1 MAKKEKEKEKEKTK
15 TKTAAAGK
23 RPRRLG
29 KIRPRRRFRSR
40 RPRPSAVP
48 SGDAPAEKTP
58 VREKAPSAQQPLF
71 PAAAE
76 LSNVAL
82 EEEMKRSYLDYA
94 MSVIIGRAIP
104 DIKDGLKPV
113 HRRVL
118 YAMYETGTV
127 YNKPHKKSARIVG
140 DVIGKYHP
148 HGDQAVYDTLVRMA
162 QDFSL
167 RALLVDGQGNFGS
180 IDGDPPAA
188 MRYTEV
194 RMTKLAGEML
204 ADIEKDTVNFI
215 PNYDESLTMPE
226 VLPTKFPNLLVN
238 GSSGIAVGMATN
250 IPPHNLGEISNGI
263 VHLLDHPDASL
274 EDIMK
279 LVPGRIS
286 HRGASSTSRASAIS
300 HLRAGHHPKS
310 AKTTD
315 RAGDRRT
322 GADRH
327 HRDPLPRSTR
337 PGSSR
342 TSPTLSTRK
351 SRASPTLRDE
361 SDREGIRIVVEVKRG
376 ELPEVVLNN
385 LYKHTSLQTSFGII
399 MLAIVDKQPKIL
411 GLIDM
416 MKYFIGHRQ
425 DIVRRRTRFDLKKA
439 EHRAHILEGLT
450 IALDH
455 LDAIIK
461 LIRSAPTVDAARAG
475 LMEKFKLS
483 QIQAQAILEIQLQRL
498 THLEREKI
506 VQEYTEVKALIVK
519 LKKILSS
526 DKLVTEIIAGEMKE
540 IKETYADARRTEL
553 RDEVVTDIRAEDLIK
568 EEDVVVMTTQSGYIK
583 RTSLSSYR
591 FQMRGGKGRKG
602 ISMKAED
609 VVDDVF
615 VCSTHSYLLVFT
627 NIGRMYWLKALEIP
641 DVGVAG
647 RGKAIANLLEF
658 QSNERATSVVSI
670 KDFSEDHYV
679 VMLATDG
686 QIKKT
691 RLSEFKN
698 IRRGGI
704 IAMNLRP
711 KKELMWTRLT
721 DGKRDLVL
729 ATRLGKAIR
738 FKEKDI
744 RPMGRT
750 AAGVRAMTLA
760 KKDEIIGFVAVG
772 DEDKYIFTASE
783 KGYGKR
789 TEAASYRIQH
799 RGGKGLIN
807 LKITPKI
814 GKAIAVL
821 GVAEDDLLVVT
832 VSGKV
837 IRIKTEQIRST
848 GRATQGVRLINLE
861 ENDAVCAVAKAR
873 ETD

>member
-1 MAKKEKEKEKEKTK
+1 MAKKTPPAPKEKAKKEKTAPPAPSEE
-15 TKTAAAGK
+15 AAAPDAEAGK
-23 RPRRLG
+23 P
-29 KIRPRRRFRSR
+29 
-40 RPRPSAVP
+40 
-48 SGDAPAEKTP
+48 P
-58 VREKAPSAQQPLF
+58 VKDKPVTVQQPLF
-71 PAAAE
+71 PAAAD
-76 LSNVAL
+76 LANVSL

-113 HRRVL
+113 HRRCL
-118 YAMYETGTV
+118 YSLYETGTT
-127 YNKPHKKSARIVG
+127 YNKPYKKSARIVG

-148 HGDQAVYDTLVRMA
+148 HGDQAAYDTIVRMA
-162 QDFSL
+162 QDFSM

-194 RMTKLAGEML
+194 RMTRLAGEMM

-250 IPPHNLGEISNGI
+250 IPPHNLGEICNGI
-263 VHLLDHPDASL
+263 IYLLDHPDASL
-274 EDIMK
+274 NKIMEFI
-279 LVPGRIS
+279 PGPDFPTGGFVFNQQGIRDAYATG
-286 HRGASSTSRASAIS
+286 RGTIQ
-300 HLRAGHHPKS
+300 LRA
-310 AKTTD
+310 KTMIE
-315 RAGDRRT
+315 RGDKGERERIVVT
-322 GADRH
+322 EIPYAVN
-327 HRDPLPRSTR
+327 
-337 PGSSR
+337 
-342 TSPTLSTRK
+342 K
-351 SRASPTLRDE
+351 SRLIESIADLVNDKKIEGIADIRDE
-361 SDREGIRIVVEVKRG
+361 SDREGIRIVIEVKRG

-399 MLAIVDKQPKIL
+399 MLAIVDKQPRTL
-411 GLIDM
+411 GLIDI
-416 MKYFIGHRQ
+416 MKYFVGHRQ
-425 DIVRRRTRFDLKKA
+425 DVVRRRTRFDLKKA
-439 EHRAHILEGLT
+439 EARAHILEGLT
-450 IALDH
+450 VALDN
-455 LDAIIK
+455 LDAVIR
-461 LIRSAPTVDAARAG
+461 LIRSAPTVDAARTG
-475 LMEKFKLS
+475 LMEKFKLT

-498 THLEREKI
+498 THLERDKI
-506 VQEYTEVKALIVK
+506 VKEYEEVKALIVK
-519 LKKILSS
+519 LKKILGS
-526 DKLVTEIIAGEMKE
+526 DKLVTEIIVGEMKE
-540 IKETYADARRTEL
+540 IKEAYADERRTEL
-553 RDEVVTDIRAEDLIK
+553 RGEIVADLRAEDLIK

-583 RTSLSSYR
+583 RTSLSSYH

-609 VVDDVF
+609 VVDAVF

-627 NIGRMYWLKALEIP
+627 NIGRMYWVKALEIP

-658 QSNERATSVVSI
+658 QPGERATSVAAV
-670 KDFSEDHYV
+670 KEFAEDKFV
-679 VMLATDG
+679 VMMASDG
-686 QIKKT
+686 LIKKT
-691 RLSEFKN
+691 KLSEFQN

-711 KKELMWTRLT
+711 KSELMWTRLT
-721 DGKRDLVL
+721 DGKRDIVL

-738 FKEKDI
+738 FKEKDV

-750 AAGVRAMTLA
+750 AAGVRAMSLA
-760 KKDEIIGFVAVG
+760 KKDEIIGLVAVA

-789 TEAASYRIQH
+789 TETASYRIQR

-807 LKITPKI
+807 LKVTTKI
-814 GKAIAVL
+814 GKAVAVL
-821 GVAEDDLLVVT
+821 GVGEDDLLVVT

-861 ENDAVCAVAKAR
+861 ESDAICGVALAR
-873 ETD
+873 ETE